1 MLGQPRAAVRQLN
14 RCEQLPVGITNW
26 RNGEGGL
33 AFRRLANSAYA
44 NREVRMQTFRVRSLL
59 ATLLLTVAAAHPSAS
74 IAATFSYHG
83 SLQDGGKP
91 AQGAYDLELTLYSA
105 ASGGRPI
112 GGPLLLYRVP
122 VSGGSFSTQAD
133 FGPLSNLA
141 GTAWLGVK
149 LRPAGNGEFAALAAR
164 APVTADATASV
175 CPGAWTTS
183 GNAGTTPGTGL
194 GQNYLGTAD
203 NQPLVI
209 AVKGAQ
215 AARMA
220 ASGDANHPDSTNVVL
235 GSPGNFVGA
244 GIGGATV
251 GGGGS
256 SQFTNCGPL
265 GNQPCVNTA
274 IGPFSTVAGGYGN
287 NTPGDTAAIA
297 GGAFNYASG
306 AYSMIGG
313 GSSNGAAGFVATVS
327 GGAANFATGDFA
339 FVGGGEDNYAFG
351 TGSTIGGGG
360 TFTPSN
366 CGPTGDQG
374 CGNSATGAY
383 ATVAGGLYS
392 RALQDYDTVGGG
404 ARNSATGGFSTVAGG
419 DTNTAGGKYSSVGGG
434 GGNTASGDH
443 ATVAGGANNT
453 AGGTYSATGSGAGN
467 VAGGDFSYAAGYQ
480 AKVQN
485 AAEAH
490 SAADCANNV
499 ICGDFLTF
507 VWSDGNNGVP
517 FTSTG
522 PQQFLIHAAGGVAIN
537 TTPPNNFIELTIAG
551 SGNSSDYANAFL
563 RQAGNNSGVLI
574 SSGGA
579 TSTANNDAV
588 FSIDRYNGA
597 GLLHD
602 LSFAGNGDFTIYSAN
617 AVKPTGTTWSNP
629 SDGRLKRDVRALE
642 NTLDRVLQLRGV
654 TFEYSNPDSY
664 LHPAGRHTGFI
675 AQEVQQVFPD
685 WIGSTPDGYLTVGPN
700 GFEAMTVE
708 ALRDLRTE
716 KDAAI
721 ALLQDK
727 LDTAAGKNAAMQ
739 ARLDDLSERLS
750 KLEAGR
756 ER

>member
-1 MLGQPRAAVRQLN
+1 VN
-14 RCEQLPVGITNW
+14 SI
-26 RNGEGGL
+26 L
-33 AFRRLANSAYA
+33 ARTSIHL
-44 NREVRMQTFRVRSLL
+44 LL
-59 ATLLLTVAAAHPSAS
+59 AGAMALQICAVD
-74 IAATFSYHG
+74 AATFAYHG

-91 AQGAYDLELTLYSA
+91 AEGAYDLELTLYSA
-105 ASGGRPI
+105 ASGGRAI

-133 FGPLSNLA
+133 FGPLSDTA

-183 GNAGTTPGTGL
+183 GNAGTLPGTGL

-203 NQPLVI
+203 NEPLVI
-209 AVKGAQ
+209 AVNGAQ
-215 AARMA
+215 AGRLAT
-220 ASGDANHPDSTNVVL
+220 STDANHPDSVNVVL
-235 GSPGNFVGA
+235 GAPGNFVGA

-256 SQFTNCGPL
+256 GQFTGCGPTL
-265 GNQPCVNTA
+265 NQLCVNSAT
-274 IGPFSTVAGGYGN
+274 GPFSTVAGGN

-297 GGAFNYASG
+297 GGAINYAVG
-306 AYSMIGG
+306 AYSTIGG
-313 GSSNGAAGFVATVS
+313 GVNNAVSGFAATVS
-327 GGAANFATGDFA
+327 GGAINFATADFA
-339 FVGGGEDNYAFG
+339 FIGGGHGNLAYG
-351 TGSTIGGGG
+351 TGSTVSGGGS
-360 TFTPSN
+360 FDLSN
-366 CGPTGDQG
+366 CGPTADQR
-374 CGNSATGAY
+374 CVNSAAGSY

-392 RALQDYDTVGGG
+392 RALQNYDTVGGG
-404 ARNSATGGFSTVAGG
+404 SYNTATGGFSSVVGGNNNKAGG
-419 DTNTAGGKYSSVGGG
+419 NSAFVGGG
-434 GGNTASGDH
+434 EGNVASGDH
-443 ATVAGGANNT
+443 ATVAGGLNNT
-453 AGGTYSATGSGAGN
+453 ASGTYSATGSGGGN
-467 VAGGDFSYAAGYQ
+467 IAGGDWSYAAGLQ
-480 AKVQN
+480 AKVHN
-485 AAEAH
+485 AAEAG
-490 SAADCANNV
+490 SPADCVNGHT
-499 ICGDFLTF
+499 CGDFLTF
-507 VWSDGNNGVP
+507 VWSDGNNGSP

-551 SGNSSDYANAFL
+551 SGNNADYANAFL
-563 RQAGNNSGVLI
+563 RQAGNNSGILI

-588 FSIDRYNGA
+588 FSIDRYNGT

-629 SDGRLKRDVRALE
+629 SDDRLKRDVRPLE

-654 TFEYSNPDSY
+654 TFEYSNPDNY

-675 AQEVQQVFPD
+675 AQDVQQVFPD

-708 ALRDLRTE
+708 ALRDLRVE

-721 ALLQDK
+721 AILQDK
-727 LDTAAGKNAAMQ
+727 LVKSDERNAAIQ

-750 KLEAGR
+750 KLESGR
-756 ER
+756 DR